1 MHEYLVRQGFVPRVG
16 VWELTLTCN
25 LNCRHCGSRA
35 GRGRGDELT
44 TDEALALC
52 HELVELGMERMTFS
66 GGEPLLRE
74 DWPELARVLVA
85 GGVRVNM
92 ISNGQKF
99 TRDTVKTAQEVGLA
113 SVAFSLDGLEES
125 HTFLRRLPG
134 NWRKILDNLRI
145 CREDGLDASIITT
158 IYQRNVGELPELRR
172 LLEDAGVSIWQL
184 QLATPSGNMADH
196 DSVLLSPDQ
205 MLDLLPAIVEM
216 RRRPGPLEIH
226 VGDNLGYYGGL
237 EQGLRG
243 PMGPEPDDPEAAP
256 AVWLGCNAG
265 CSVIGIESNGN
276 IKGCLSLPS
285 ARNEVDVFVEGNL
298 RKRPVREI
306 WNDPEAFA
314 YNRNFDPAQ
323 LEGFCRTCD
332 YAEFCRGG
340 CTWGAFANTGSRYE
354 SRFCYHRLLEEKRQG
369 ETLSTAVGG

>member
-1 MHEYLVRQGFVPRVG
+1 MHEYLVTRGFVPRVG
-16 VWELTLTCN
+16 VWELTLACN

-52 HELVELGMERMTFS
+52 RELVDLGMERMTFS

-85 GGVRVNM
+85 GGVHVNM

-99 TRDTVKTAQEVGLA
+99 TRDTVKIAQEVGLA
-113 SVAFSLDGLEES
+113 GMAFSLDGLEGS
-125 HTFLRRLPG
+125 HTYLRRLPG
-134 NWRKILDNLRI
+134 NWEKIWDNLRL
-145 CREDGLDASIITT
+145 CQEAGLCTSVITT
-158 IYQRNVGELPELRR
+158 VYQRNVGELSELRR
-172 LLEDAGVSIWQL
+172 LLGEAGVAIWQL

-196 DSVLLSPDQ
+196 DSVMLSPDQ
-205 MLDLLPAIVEM
+205 ILALLPAIVEM
-216 RRRPGPLEIH
+216 RRSPDPPEIH

-243 PMGPEPDDPEAAP
+243 PMGPEPDDPDADP
-256 AVWLGCNAG
+256 VVWLGCNAG
-265 CSVIGIESNGN
+265 CSVVGIESNGN

-285 ARNEVDVFVEGNL
+285 ARNEVDVFVEDNL
-298 RKRPVREI
+298 RKRPLREI

-314 YNRNFDPAQ
+314 YNRKFDPAR

-340 CTWGAFANTGSRYE
+340 CTWSAFANTGSRYE
-354 SRFCYHRLLEEKRQG
+354 SRYCYHRLLEEKQQREAQIAAAG
-369 ETLSTAVGG
+369 S